1 METKR
6 PRITR
11 PISKT
16 RSTPRLRWPV
26 SEKYRPSR
34 SPTLIA
40 DNHHAENFGPLTEP
54 AGPFSKTFRRQG
66 AGCEGRLGLK
76 KPVQNLIMETP
87 PVLCTIGWRVAEP
100 SLAWSEAVGPR
111 LIHQPGPDQ
120 RLFNFDDVMIH
131 PYAVLGFLVFCAA
144 AAWTM
149 AL

>member
-1 METKR
+1 MSNETSQPLNSEQDLASIPTAQGGLSRIAIARLKR
-6 PRITR
+6 ADV
-11 PISKT
+11 
-16 RSTPRLRWPV
+16 PV
-26 SEKYRPSR
+26 VDKV
-34 SPTLIA
+34 
-40 DNHHAENFGPLTEP
+40 
-54 AGPFSKTFRRQG
+54 

-87 PVLCTIGWRVAEP
+87 PVLCTFGWRVAEP

-120 RLFNFDDVMIH
+120 RLFHFDDVMIH

-149 AL
+149 ALIV